1 MSLLSAR
8 ARPPGRW
15 AGERA
20 GTGSPSGD
28 EGAGA
33 AQLCSAH
40 EERAKRGLE
49 RALRARLGVA
59 RGGAGGAP
67 VGPANR
73 PQTGT
78 RGDRTR
84 RIGDARGA
92 VVCKR
97 RRVGEAMQ
105 RQHGLADTGGHRHG
119 AAAAGL
125 AARVPAPGRCR
136 GRPARR
142 DRRRSGARDA
152 ARRRARGRA
161 GRSRDALT
169 HHGGNRV
176 QCPVDLGLGVRD
188 RRSKPHEAPRVRAGS
203 RHPHRLPHAGL
214 RAPLLAT
221 PAALRARSALEPS
234 RPWRRKRCRYTR
246 RDRR

>member
-20 GTGSPSGD
+20 GLG
-28 EGAGA
+28 
-33 AQLCSAH
+33 
-40 EERAKRGLE
+40 
-49 RALRARLGVA
+49 ALRVTREPVRPSSARRTRSA
-59 RGGAGGAP
+59 RSAGLSARYARVSGSLEGELA
-67 VGPANR
+67 ALR
-73 PQTGT
+73 SDQQTGRRPVT